1 MDDRPRLG
9 FIGTGKV
16 GSTLA
21 RLWYA
26 RGVRIAAV
34 HNWSPASA
42 AQLGAAVDATVVDSS
57 EAVAAAADLIFV
69 TVPDDAVR
77 VVAERL
83 VKSQHLGRK
92 GVVHTSG
99 SLDASVLEQL
109 AERGAVV
116 GSLHPAF
123 AFAGEAA
130 SRANLAG
137 AVMAVEAED
146 VRLRGWLVDLVHDLG
161 CVEMNIG
168 PGQKALYHAALV
180 FTSNYA
186 VTLYSIGQRILSSLG
201 TDRTTADRALGRLLD
216 GTIRNI
222 EEWGLPDALTGPLA
236 RGDVGTVMTH
246 LRVLERFDPALNDL
260 YRQLAL
266 HTLPLVESR
275 GQSIETLQNVLTQ
288 GGHDAN
294 HGA

>member
-1 MDDRPRLG
+1 MADKPRLG
-9 FIGTGKV
+9 FIGTGNV

-26 RGVRIAAV
+26 AGVQIAAV
-34 HNWSPASA
+34 YNRSPASA
-42 AQLGAAVDATVVDSS
+42 ARLGAAVEAATVDSVQ
-57 EAVAAAADLIFV
+57 AVAAAADLIFV
-69 TVPDDAVR
+69 TVPDDAVQA
-77 VVAERL
+77 VVERL
-83 VKSQHLGRK
+83 AATDHLEGK

-99 SLDASVLEQL
+99 VLDASILRML

-123 AFAGEAA
+123 PFAWETV
-130 SRANLAG
+130 SRASLMG

-146 VRLRGWLVDLVHDLG
+146 ERLHGWLIDLVHNLG

-168 PGQKALYHAALV
+168 PGQKALYHVALV

-186 VTLYSIGQRILSSLG
+186 VTLYSIGQRILRSLG
-201 TDRTTADRALGRLLD
+201 TDRATADRVLGRLLD
-216 GTIRNI
+216 GSVRNI
-222 EEWGLPDALTGPLA
+222 QERGLPDALTGPLA
-236 RGDVGTVMTH
+236 RGDVGTIMTH
-246 LRVLERFDPALNDL
+246 LRVLEQFDPALNDL

-266 HTLPLVESR
+266 HTLALVESR
-275 GQSIETLQNVLTQ
+275 GQPIETLQNVLTQ